1 MFNNFKSDLKKI
13 DETNLINELK
23 NIFKFLI
30 AESSNVTSFVGYDIG
45 LGDIKSTK
53 KDNNLTY
60 GKNFQLGVLNQGL
73 FQTTVFN
80 ESQWTQ
86 MREYIKNNKN
96 ISKIN
101 LFFCSSS
108 LLSSKSPLLATLPIL
123 NLFQTGIGMQFV
135 DKDNKII
142 RNALFQLNFGESDG
156 TTGDIV
162 DRFLTPEFSM
172 SPVIEENKVKNPLNF
187 TDKEFSNN
195 LFIDYTKSISAIMG
209 NFLEMEDYVADN
221 LIKNIGCLDSSN
233 LKNTS
238 PVPFEDF
245 ARQNYTL
252 NDFFNAYYTYKNSSN
267 NIGGPADGVIFELC
281 GFGPSPFSNNS
292 GNIIHFAT
300 CNDKNDII
308 KIIDFVFTNYN
319 GCSSDI
325 TNSNQFF
332 SLIGIDKVTPIES
345 LNKKEIKN
353 LLLKPNI
360 TSTENGFIREM
371 LGRPTHSNTFSAVLI
386 TLVDELASENSKNWT
401 LYTDWT
407 NKDLE
412 ENNFYM
418 INPVVINIPVVEFP
432 TGWEYGVNLKDLNN
446 NPIYTEDKKQFYKFM
461 FFLRSV
467 LNGFSTIG
475 KNVIL
480 TDTSI
485 NQASPY
491 EKIFYLISNIIDN
504 KIVENI
510 FKTIFTDSSSYS
522 YTNSLLKILFIL
534 YIIVILNLTDHIY
547 LPTGQSVV
555 DKNGV
560 NLNITD
566 PYPCIWKINVQKNGP
581 VLLAYIENFLYSFSN
596 NYNFKNKSAGNIYY
610 DTKNNYN
617 IYDLFNQ
624 LNRWIHPFPMNKF
637 FLWFPGIKW
646 NNNCDKIKLPNEIV
660 FYQPQI
666 SYKLVDKNQ
675 SYNLSLSK
683 WGKNKDKKDIKQK
696 KSFDNRIYLTLLI
709 TILIII
715 FIVTIYY
722 LIYNNRDRKNF

>member
-1 MFNNFKSDLKKI
+1 MFNNFKNNLKKI
-13 DETNLINELK
+13 DENSLISELK

-45 LGDIKSTK
+45 LSDIKTDE
-53 KDNNLTY
+53 KDNNLNY
-60 GKNFQLGVLNQGL
+60 CSNFQLGVLNQGL

-80 ESQWTQ
+80 ENQWTE
-86 MREYIKNNKN
+86 MRNYIQNNKN
-96 ISKIN
+96 IYKIN

-108 LLSSKSPLLATLPIL
+108 FSASNSLLAILPIL
-123 NLFQTGIGMQFV
+123 NIFQTAIGMQFV
-135 DKDNKII
+135 DKDDKII

-162 DRFLTPEFSM
+162 DRFLTPEFCM
-172 SPVIEENKVKNPLNF
+172 SPVIESNKVKNPLNF
-187 TDKEFSNN
+187 TDKEFSTN
-195 LFIDYTKSISAIMG
+195 LFIDYSKSISAIMG
-209 NFLEMEDYVADN
+209 NFLEMEDYVTDD

-252 NDFFNAYYTYKNSSN
+252 NDFFNAYYNYKNSNN
-267 NIGGPADGVIFELC
+267 NIGGPANGVIFELS

-300 CNDKNDII
+300 CTDKNDIL
-308 KIIDFVFTNYN
+308 KIVDFIFTNYN
-319 GCSSDI
+319 GCSNDI

-345 LNKKEIKN
+345 LNKKEIKD

-360 TSTENGFIREM
+360 ISTENGFIREM
-371 LGRPTHSNTFSAVLI
+371 LGRATHSNTFSAVLI
-386 TLVDELASENSKNWT
+386 TLTEQLALENSKNWT
-401 LYTDWT
+401 LYTNWT

-412 ENNFYM
+412 EDNFYM
-418 INPVVINIPVVEFP
+418 INPTIINIPVVDFP
-432 TGWEYGVNLKDLNN
+432 VGWEYGVNIKDLNN
-446 NPIYTEDKKQFYKFM
+446 NIVYVEDKKQFYKFM
-461 FFLRSV
+461 FFIRSF
-467 LNGFSTIG
+467 LNGLSTIG
-475 KNVIL
+475 KNTIL
-480 TDTSI
+480 TDTPV

-491 EKIFYLISNIIDN
+491 EKIFYLMSNLIDN

-510 FKTIFTDSSSYS
+510 FKDIFTNPSSYS
-522 YTNSLLKILFIL
+522 YTKSVLKILFLL
-534 YIIVILNLTDHIY
+534 YIIIILNLTDHIY

-555 DKNGV
+555 DKNGI

-581 VLLAYIENFLYSFSN
+581 VLLAYIENFLYSFSK
-596 NYNFKNKSAGNIYY
+596 NYNFKNKSAGEIYY

-617 IYDLFNQ
+617 IYDIFNQ
-624 LNRWIHPFPMNKF
+624 LNRWTHPFPMNKF

-646 NNNCDKIKLPNEIV
+646 NNKCDKVKLPNEII

-666 SYKLVDKNQ
+666 SYSLVDKNQ

-683 WGKNKDKKDIKQK
+683 WSKDQTIIQNKKKQNN
-696 KSFDNRIYLTLLI
+696 FDNRIYLTLLI

-715 FIVTIYY
+715 FIITIYY
-722 LIYNNRDRKNF
+722 LFYNNREKNF